1 MNGIETAAMV
11 VTAMRLQNAD
21 RTHWRDP
28 SPRHRRVAAWSKRN
42 LCDDTSGYGPV
53 CSRTDRYRGI
63 AALGI
68 HLGAALIGCA
78 WGQ

>member
-1 MNGIETAAMV
+1 MNGIEAAAMV

-53 CSRTDRYRGI
+53 CFAPSI
-63 AALGI
+63 PNAALGM
-68 HLGAALIGCA
+68 HLGAALLSCA